1 MIPRFIENQIL
12 SSLKP
17 GKVTGIFGAR
27 RTGKTVLMNSL
38 KAKLKNKAVLMV
50 NGENLDVIEVL
61 SSQRINILDKFTAGY
76 KYIFIDEAQ
85 RIPDIGL
92 NLKLIVDNIP
102 GVAVLVSG
110 SASFDLKNKIGEP
123 LVGRSKYFYLYP
135 LSQLEMN
142 KYQDFIK
149 NREALEDRLIFG
161 MYPQVLT
168 EKTLKG
174 KRDILESIRDGYL
187 LRDILQLDNL
197 KNSLFIFNLLRLL
210 AFQIGNDISYSELAD
225 NLNANKKTVM
235 RYLELLEKSFVLF
248 SLHGFSRNLR
258 KEFTKTPR
266 YFFWDN
272 GVRNAVI
279 SNYNGLNIRDD
290 VGKLWENYCIS
301 ERIKK
306 LNYKNIHCNKYF
318 WRTYDQKEID
328 LVEERNGRL
337 WGFECKWKEKSVKPP
352 KDFINTY
359 KNSRFMIINKD
370 NYFDIIG

>member
-12 SSLKP
+12 SALKP

-210 AFQIGNDISYSELAD
+210 AFQIGNDISFSELAD

-279 SNYNGLNIRDD
+279 SNYNGLNMRDD